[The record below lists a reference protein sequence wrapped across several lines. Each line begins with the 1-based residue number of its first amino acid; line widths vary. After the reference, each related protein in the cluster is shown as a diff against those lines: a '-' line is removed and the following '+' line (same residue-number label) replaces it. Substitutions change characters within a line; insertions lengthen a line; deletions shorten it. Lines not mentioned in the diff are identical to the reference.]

1 MKTGFRRT
9 SLIIT
14 VSQLIN
20 YAFPLLTFP
29 LLVKTF
35 DATLYGVWIEA
46 STLVSL
52 VSAFSSTGLGNALAA
67 VVVDK
72 DSQTAAELY
81 SDALMAMAGLGGLLA
96 VVMAVAA
103 PILNN
108 LTIRAAL
115 GVSIIQTVA
124 PLTLTLAVNW
134 LCTQVFRTRQ
144 QPLRGA
150 VFDVLLSIGKLLC
163 VIYAVISH
171 DLLAFAQLYVVTQ
184 ILLSGAQVVVA
195 YQGIVLSRPRWLNI
209 RRLVRYGANLSI
221 VGQANWL
228 VSFGD
233 RLMLSI
239 FSTSTAVAVYAAS
252 YQLTL
257 VLVALGS
264 PYLYALLP
272 LLGERWRQNDI
283 PGAQAAIRQS
293 TRAILILLIPA
304 VAGLA
309 LTGDSLL
316 RILATDRFAQ
326 GGLLIG
332 LIALGVALDVL
343 GTNLQYIFYVQ
354 NRPQVL
360 RNIYVSA
367 ALFNILANVVAIPI
381 LGLYGAGLTTLL
393 TFLLIIGWLWRQT
406 NMPISSLI
414 EISVLG
420 RCLLACLLM
429 AGWVGLTIKPT
440 LPDLAL
446 SVAGGAILY
455 GSGLLILRVITIPKR
470 LRFRENYNSSAGP
483 AD

>member
-1 MKTGFRRT
+1 MKTRFRRT

-35 DATLYGVWIEA
+35 DATLYGIWIEA

-52 VSAFSSTGLGNALAA
+52 VSAFSSTGIGNALAA
-67 VVVDK
+67 LVVDK
-72 DSQTAAELY
+72 DSNTAADLY
-81 SDALMAMAGLGGLLA
+81 SDGLMTMVGLGGLLGLL
-96 VVMAVAA
+96 MALGA

-115 GVSIIQTVA
+115 GVPIIQTVA
-124 PLTLTLAVNW
+124 PLTLTLAFNW
-134 LCTQVFRTRQ
+134 LCTQVYRTRQ
-144 QPLRGA
+144 QPMRGA
-150 VFDVLLSIGKLLC
+150 IFDVLLSIGKLSC
-163 VIYAVISH
+163 VIYAAISR

-184 ILLSGAQVVVA
+184 TFITAAQVIIA
-195 YQGIVLSRPRWLNI
+195 FRGITLSRPRWLNI
-209 RRLVRYGANLSI
+209 KQLVRYGANLSI

-239 FSTSTAVAVYAAS
+239 FSTSVAVAVYAAS

-272 LLGERWRQNDI
+272 LLGERWRKNDI
-283 PGAQAAIRQS
+283 SGAQTAIRQS

-304 VAGLA
+304 VVGLA
-309 LTGDSLL
+309 LTGDALL

-332 LIALGVALDVL
+332 LIALGVSLDVL

-360 RNIYVSA
+360 RNIYLGA
-367 ALFNILANVVAIPI
+367 ALFNILANMVAIPVF
-381 LGLYGAGLTTLL
+381 GLYGAGLTTLL

-406 NMPISSLI
+406 KMPVGALI
-414 EISVLG
+414 EIDVLG
-420 RCLLACLLM
+420 RCLLACLPL
-429 AGWVGLTIKPT
+429 AVWVSLTIKPT
-440 LPDLAL
+440 LPNVAL
-446 SVAGGAILY
+446 SVAGGALWY
-455 GSGLLILRVITIPKR
+455 GFGLLFLGVVTIPKR
-470 LRFRENYNSSAGP
+470 LRFREKYNASP
-483 AD
+483 